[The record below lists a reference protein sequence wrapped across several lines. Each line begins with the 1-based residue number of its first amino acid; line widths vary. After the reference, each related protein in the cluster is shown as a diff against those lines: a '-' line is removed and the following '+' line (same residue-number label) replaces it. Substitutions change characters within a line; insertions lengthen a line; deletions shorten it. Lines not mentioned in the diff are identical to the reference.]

1 MAETQAFFKKELDL
15 DLKTSDEAV
24 KNPKVIAYV

>member
-1 MAETQAFFKKELDL
+1 MPETVKFFKSELGL

-24 KNPKVIAYV
+24 KNPKVVEYI